1 MAGQRR
7 TPTQERGQVTQRA
20 VVEGAS
26 RVFDRIG
33 FGGASLSMI
42 AEASGISQGAMYFH
56 FKSKDQIALAVIH
69 EQHARSLPLMAEIE
83 RQNDGVIDK
92 LIHISRGMVGQ
103 LQEDATV
110 RAGIRLAMEK
120 GTLGEPAAEFY
131 EDWIAGTA
139 AMLKPALDSGELDSP
154 LQPAELARTLIAFFT
169 GVQLTS
175 QATTER
181 DDLLASVR
189 NMWALLIEA
198 IVPAPGRA
206 QATITLN
213 DAFVPRVSRPRTPT
227 KPTRA

>member
-1 MAGQRR
+1 MAEQRR
-7 TPTQERGQVTQRA
+7 TPTQQRGQVTQQA
-20 VVEGAS
+20 VVDGAA

-33 FGGASLSMI
+33 FGSASLSMI

-56 FKSKDQIALAVIH
+56 FKSKEQIALAVIH

-83 RQNDGVIDK
+83 RQHDGVIEK
-92 LIHISRGMVGQ
+92 LIYISRGMVGQ

-139 AMLKPALDSGELDSP
+139 GMLEPALNSGELNSQ
-154 LQPAELARTLIAFFT
+154 LQSADLARTLIAFFT
-169 GVQLTS
+169 GVQVTS

-181 DDLLASVR
+181 DDLLSSVK
-189 NMWALLIEA
+189 NMWALLIDA
-198 IVPAPGRA
+198 IVPSHGRA
-206 QATITLN
+206 QATVALN
-213 DAFVPRVSRPRTPT
+213 DAFEPRVSRSRTLT
-227 KPTRA
+227 KPKRA